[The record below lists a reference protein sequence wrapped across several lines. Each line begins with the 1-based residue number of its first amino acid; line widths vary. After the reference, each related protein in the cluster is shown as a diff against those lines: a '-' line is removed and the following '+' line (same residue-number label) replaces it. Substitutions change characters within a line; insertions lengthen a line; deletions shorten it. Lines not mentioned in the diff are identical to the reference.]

1 MKEINRFYIMGN
13 KLSLDDGSP
22 VSFKDHAA
30 IVAEKDARIS
40 ELELMLQKNAVKDG
54 NEIAALQEQVRA
66 LAAENVLIK
75 SSVPN
80 LKDIEFDNENMDDAS
95 LGEDIGFNDA
105 VELMKN
111 SLSQTPST
119 DAALREIR
127 AQGVD
132 AFAVDCKV
140 KASKENLV
148 FWMDA
153 SSAAE
158 EFAARIRAG
167 EKQ

>member
-1 MKEINRFYIMGN
+1 MTEIKRYEVVLADGVPAHRPSESGRWV
-13 KLSLDDGSP
+13 KHEDLS
-22 VSFKDHAA
+22 
-30 IVAEKDARIS
+30 
-40 ELELMLQKNAVKDG
+40 
-54 NEIAALQEQVRA
+54 ALQEQVRA
-66 LAAENVLIK
+66 LAAENVVIK

-80 LKDIEFDNENMDDAS
+80 LKDIEFDNENMDDVS
-95 LGEDIGFNDA
+95 LGEDIGFNEA
-105 VELMKN
+105 VELMKKR
-111 SLSQTPST
+111 LGQTPAH
-119 DAALREIR
+119 DAALRELR

-158 EFAARIRAG
+158 EFAARTRAG
-167 EKQ
+167 EQP